1 MILAC
6 HNLNKAF
13 GEHTIVCDGSF
24 HIEDRE
30 KAALVGINGAG
41 KSTILKMIIGEEPL
55 DGGDVILAKGKTLG
69 YLAQR
74 QDLTSGNTIYE
85 EVKSAKADIFAM
97 EAQIRSIEHELKHL
111 EGEELQSRLETYNRL
126 QSEFDAR
133 NGYAC
138 ESEITGVLKGLG
150 FTEDDFN
157 KQTDTLSGGQKTR
170 VSLGKLLL
178 TSPDILLLDEPT
190 NHLDLNSI
198 AWLETYLINYSGA
211 VFIVSHDRYF
221 LNRVVTKVVE
231 IDNAQVRM
239 YLGNYKDYA
248 MKKQQIRDA
257 QLKEYMNQ
265 QREIKHQEE
274 VIEKFSKFGS
284 PYIGHPNNKLPGI
297 EMNSGSLG
305 HGLPVC
311 VGMAL
316 AGKKD
321 NRDYR
326 VYTVM
331 GDGELAE
338 GSVWEGFMAGHQYK
352 LDNLCAVIDRNR
364 LQISGNTEDVMGHDD
379 LHERIRS
386 FGWHV
391 IDVKDGNDI
400 DQLNAAFEEAK
411 TVKGKPTAVIANTVK
426 GCGSS
431 VMENKANWHHKVPT
445 QEEYDQIIAD
455 FAARKEAALHE

>member
-1 MILAC
+1 MNLKANSYKLRQDILD
-6 HNLNKAF
+6 
-13 GEHTIVCDGSF
+13 IVYHAKGG
-24 HIEDRE
+24 HI
-30 KAALVGINGAG
+30 
-41 KSTILKMIIGEEPL
+41 
-55 DGGDVILAKGKTLG
+55 GGDMSVIDTL
-69 YLAQR
+69 
-74 QDLTSGNTIYE
+74 N
-85 EVKSAKADIFAM
+85 
-97 EAQIRSIEHELKHL
+97 
-111 EGEELQSRLETYNRL
+111 
-126 QSEFDAR
+126 
-133 NGYAC
+133 
-138 ESEITGVLKGLG
+138 VLY
-150 FTEDDFN
+150 N
-157 KQTDTLSGGQKTR
+157 KQMNVTPENFHD
-170 VSLGKLLL
+170 
-178 TSPDILLLDEPT
+178 PD
-190 NHLDLNSI
+190 
-198 AWLETYLINYSGA
+198 
-211 VFIVSHDRYF
+211 HDRF
-221 LNRVVTKVVE
+221 ILSKGHTVE
-231 IDNAQVRM
+231 ALYAVLCQKGFFPREDLKTVSQ
-239 YLGNYKDYA
+239 YL
-248 MKKQQIRDA
+248 
-257 QLKEYMNQ
+257 
-265 QREIKHQEE
+265 
-274 VIEKFSKFGS
+274 SK
-284 PYIGHPNNKLPGI
+284 YIGHPNNKVNGI